1 MCYIGFSILV
11 FGDSII
17 APGLLNKSVSLD
29 YLVVIL
35 SKLITVP
42 ILDIWIFHCLITIS
56 IVFNINDDLLVLVIL
71 NVQTLCME
79 TLCIFIKWSSL
90 SNLEVDGDV
99 D

>member
-79 TLCIFIKWSSL
+79 TLCIIIKRSSL
-90 SNLEVDGDV
+90 SILEVNGDV